1 MNDKLTHFK
10 SFFADQVKSE
20 VDEQQ
25 KKNRSRVAQL
35 FKSGDLALGFVER
48 VIPEVGYVVVKFPRT
63 MAPRLKG
70 LQSIAVIKAAARQE
84 LGEHPTEWQC
94 LWEDFCDN
102 ADYHSAASDLMP
114 MYYVSG
120 GDAGYDYVACAGISA
135 KLYDL
140 FVSTTSKGRSLS
152 VLVFD
157 PFPPVEYYKNLSHYV
172 DMRPEEKD
180 LLLEPQIS
188 YDEWTPEELAFDE
201 NNPDNIAQTIA
212 KTLDEQNACIVQG
225 PPGTGK
231 SYTIATIIA
240 SYLRNGK
247 TVCVTTMANKGLVEL
262 IQQGPLEEFVKAEKI
277 HKTNLSVDERKLL
290 KGVKNA
296 SKDLLVPPGDLLCAT
311 NYVLSGVYSEKRM
324 LEGPIPHFDLVVI
337 EEASQAFLTTI
348 VAFKELGDKCLIVGD
363 PMQLSPIVKLNNPI
377 YNSWNVNAQVE
388 GLTTFA
394 LGTNIKSYR
403 IVTTFRLTERSARL
417 TKIFYGNQ
425 FVSVKKDYRSFKEAN
440 SMFFPDEGGVLC
452 YCTGDVR
459 NGVYSDSADKVI
471 REVLEIVKRFY
482 ADIKVAIVT
491 PYRHTVRELQKRF
504 ATSDVELDLTIE
516 TIDRI
521 QGMTVDYAIF
531 YLPGRDPG
539 FALEDR
545 RFNVATSRSK
555 STTLIITDYAVT
567 QLGNFHSSSE
577 MVLRFLSRCEFLNG
591 EKPQI
596 QIAHEEPKCIE
607 NKSTIDDVPLESP
620 SKSPKEEPQTEVF
633 KTELPKLGVKTVGH
647 IDLSKFER
655 PKKEIK
661 ADKKNYYIID
671 TNVFVNCPDIISKI
685 GKEYPVILSAKVTD
699 ELDKMKIKLDEQG
712 KQNAEKALRLLNNE
726 SSHEVIYEFADTSLL
741 PDDFEK
747 RSPDNMILSVAL
759 KYKSEN
765 PIMLTSDNGLQLK
778 SKILGISTISLKNF
792 LKR

>member
-1 MNDKLTHFK
+1 MNEKLSHFK
-10 SFFADQVKSE
+10 SFFAEQVKSE

-25 KKNRSRVAQL
+25 KKNHSRITQL
-35 FKSGDLALGFVER
+35 FKSGDLALGYVER
-48 VIPEVGYVVVKFPRT
+48 VIPEFGYIVIKFPRM
-63 MAPRLKG
+63 MAPRLKV
-70 LQSIAVIKAAARQE
+70 LRSIVVIKAAARQE
-84 LGEHPTEWQC
+84 LGEHPMEWQC
-94 LWEDFCDN
+94 LWEAFCDN

-120 GDAGYDYVACAGISA
+120 KDSGYDYVACAGIST

-140 FVSTTSKGRSLS
+140 FVTTTTKGRSLPI
-152 VLVFD
+152 LVFD
-157 PFPPVEYYKNLSHYV
+157 PFPPVEYYKNLSHYI
-172 DMRPEEKD
+172 DMRSDKKD
-180 LLLEPQIS
+180 LLLEPQIM
-188 YDEWTPEELAFDE
+188 YDEWFPEELAFDE
-201 NNPDNIAQTIA
+201 QNPNGIAQTIA

-240 SYLRNGK
+240 SYLKEEK

-262 IQQGPLEEFVKAEKI
+262 IQQDPLVEFVKAGKI
-277 HKTNLSVDERKLL
+277 HKTNLSIDEQKLL
-290 KGVKNA
+290 KGVHNA
-296 SKDLLVPPGDLLCAT
+296 SKDLLVPPGELLCAT
-311 NYVLSGVYSEKRM
+311 NYVLSGLYSERRM
-324 LEGPIPHFDLVVI
+324 LEGTIPHFDLVVI

-363 PMQLSPIVKLNNPI
+363 PMQLPPIVKLNNPV
-377 YNSWNVNAQVE
+377 YNSWNINAQVE

-394 LGTNIKSYR
+394 LGSDIKSYR
-403 IVTTFRLTERSARL
+403 IVTTFRLTERSAKL
-417 TKIFYGNQ
+417 TKLFYSNR
-425 FVSVKKDYRSFKEAN
+425 FVSVKKEYRSFKEAN
-440 SMFFPDEGGVLC
+440 NKFFPDEGGVLC

-459 NGVYSDSADKVI
+459 NGVYSEKADCII
-471 REVLEIVKRFY
+471 REVLGIIEQYY
-482 ADIKVAIVT
+482 ADMKVAIIT
-491 PYRHTVRELQKRF
+491 PYRYTVRELQKRF
-504 ATSDVELDLTIE
+504 ATSDTELDLIIE

-521 QGMTVDYAIF
+521 QGTTVDYAIL
-531 YLPGRDPG
+531 YIPGRDPG

-555 STTLIITDYAVT
+555 STTLIISDYAIS
-567 QLGNFHSSSE
+567 QLGNFHSASR
-577 MVLRFLSRCEFLNG
+577 VVIKFLSQCEFLNG
-591 EKPQI
+591 DKSELPDVFDDPI
-596 QIAHEEPKCIE
+596 QVVHKSERPKA
-607 NKSTIDDVPLESP
+607 PLEQP
-620 SKSPKEEPQTEVF
+620 AEIY
-633 KTELPKLGVKTVGH
+633 KTEIPQLGVKTVGH

-661 ADKKNYYIID
+661 VDKKNYYIID

-699 ELDKMKIKLDEQG
+699 ELDKMKIKLNDQD
-712 KQNAEKALRLLNNE
+712 KLNAEKALRLLNNE
-726 SSHEVIYEFADTSLL
+726 SSHQVIYEFADTSLL
-741 PDDFEK
+741 PDDLDK